1 MRLSPALAGTVVCL
15 ALLGAAAPG
24 AQTPRVAAF
33 VYQDSL
39 TVGVDCAPLLSEE
52 RRDRLHAGYPLSFIL
67 ELNLMRYDPVWF
79 DGRVLS
85 RQARFRITHEKWDGR
100 YLLALSDFS
109 GVATEAELERL
120 GDVLLE
126 LEDRLFATL
135 APLADLDS
143 AARYYCSVAVEY
155 RNLTLEDVKSA
166 EQWLRG
172 AAARDSSAERGGRTL
187 GEEAV
192 SLLWD
197 LAGLKGER
205 HKVATSKFRLGQLRR
220 LE

>member
-1 MRLSPALAGTVVCL
+1 LSGIVVCL

-33 VYQDSL
+33 IYQDSL
-39 TVGVDCAPLLSEE
+39 AVAVDCAQLLGEE

-67 ELNLMRYDPVWF
+67 ELNLMRYDPLWF
-79 DGRVLS
+79 DAQVLS

-109 GVATEAELERL
+109 GVATEDALERL

-135 APLADLDS
+135 APLVDLD
-143 AARYYCSVAVEY
+143 AGARYYCSVAVEY

-172 AAARDSSAERGGRTL
+172 GAQGDSSAERGGRTL
-187 GEEAV
+187 GEEALG
-192 SLLWD
+192 LLWD

-205 HKVATSKFRLGQLRR
+205 HKAATPKFRLGQLRR